1 MPKFRLNRRY
11 VISELLKQRE
21 DTLVVNGLGGT
32 CWDIAS
38 LGDND
43 FNFYVWG
50 GMGNAYMIGLGLAL
64 SQPKKKVIVTA
75 AFGSSPNRQP
85 RS

>member
-32 CWDIAS
+32 CWDIAISQQVPPKPLTTRVSSRCFNNS
-38 LGDND
+38 LITYRL
-43 FNFYVWG
+43 FNLNFG
-50 GMGNAYMIGLGLAL
+50 IF
-64 SQPKKKVIVTA
+64 SPKN
-75 AFGSSPNRQP
+75 PLHQ
-85 RS
+85 